1 MVLITYGWL
10 PLSPPPS
17 LPPPPSVVSC
27 LYKQTLTHLHLYLLN
42 SFAILLILDHLSC
55 SNAQDKIS
63 SKASKSSTK
72 SNAFDKYGS
81 IPSQSSRAPSNN
93 DEDEFDDFDPRGTS
107 NTSMYL

>member
-1 MVLITYGWL
+1 MDGYH
-10 PLSPPPS
+10 SP
-17 LPPPPSVVSC
+17 LPPTICSVMLV
-27 LYKQTLTHLHLYLLN
+27 QTNINT
-42 SFAILLILDHLSC
+42 FASVLVKFFCYFADLDHLSC

-72 SNAFDKYGS
+72 SNVFDKYGS
-81 IPSQSSRAPSNN
+81 IPSQTSRAPSNN